1 MGLLAYHPSQD
12 FSSNHED
19 DIFVGEDSLDDDVDL
34 RASDTLSE
42 LSFPSSSSSTSKLVT
57 PRCKTDKRLQNQQ
70 LQLEDWNKMQTPSP
84 VPKPRDDH
92 IMALA
97 MALKKAKEDA
107 SHEKSA
113 EATKGQLPDHV
124 ARL

>member
-1 MGLLAYHPSQD
+1 MRPSQD

-19 DIFVGEDSLDDDVDL
+19 GILLGEDSPDDDVDS

-42 LSFPSSSSSTSKLVT
+42 LSFPSTSSTCSKLVT
-57 PRCKTDKRLQNQQ
+57 PQCKADKRLQNQK
-70 LQLEDWNKMQTPSP
+70 LQLEDWDKMQTPSP
-84 VPKPRDDH
+84 VPKKRDDH

-97 MALKKAKEDA
+97 MALKMAKEDA

-124 ARL
+124 GRL